1 MEIDEDK
8 TSIALGN
15 LLKNVIALTTAGG
28 QVVIGGGQKPE
39 YVSVMG
45 KTPGSA
51 SPLRM
56 SCWSQKHEAKI
67 RTSHSLHNIPPSI
80 LTARTPRLIGIIMQQ
95 INSQFNRLRQSAT
108 VAMADR
114 IQALKNAGR
123 DIIALHVGDPDFGTH
138 PAIAQAG
145 INAIQSGLT
154 HYGPSRGYP
163 ELRSAVASKLWR
175 DEGVAYDPQSEILI
189 THGGIH
195 AYYLALQTILNPG
208 DDVLI
213 PDPSWAT
220 HSNMA
225 VMLRG
230 NVIRI
235 PAPADNGFIPL
246 FDSWLQAL
254 TPNTKAMVLNY
265 PSNPTGAYPPRP
277 YLQKLHDLAKEHNL
291 WIVSD
296 EVYGS
301 LYYEDRP
308 TSAAA
313 LDGAKER
320 TLLVNSLSKSYAMT
334 GWRVGFLAGPSFMM
348 EDALKA
354 GQNSITCVAPF
365 IQKAAAFALTSSSM
379 QEFTGEMRKAYAR
392 RRAKVLRI
400 AQELNPS
407 NIKVYS
413 PQGAFYFF
421 LDLRAL
427 NLSSIEMCERILEE
441 AGVGL
446 VPGSAFGEQGEGFIR
461 MTIAASDEDVEAGF
475 RKIVAWAEKQ

>member
-1 MEIDEDK
+1 MQ
-8 TSIALGN
+8 SIN
-15 LLKNVIALTTAGG
+15 T
-28 QVVIGGGQKPE
+28 QFD
-39 YVSVMG
+39 
-45 KTPGSA
+45 
-51 SPLRM
+51 
-56 SCWSQKHEAKI
+56 
-67 RTSHSLHNIPPSI
+67 
-80 LTARTPRLIGIIMQQ
+80 LI
-95 INSQFNRLRQSAT
+95 RQSAT

-114 IQALKNAGR
+114 ILALKASGQNIVG
-123 DIIALHVGDPDFGTH
+123 LQVGDPDFGTP
-138 PAIAQAG
+138 PAVVDAALKSMQA
-145 INAIQSGLT
+145 GLT

-163 ELRSAVASKLWR
+163 DLRAAVASKLIR
-175 DEGVAYDPQSEILI
+175 DEGVSYDPASEILI

-195 AYYLALQTILNPG
+195 AYYLAMQSVLNPG

-225 VMLRG
+225 IMLRG
-230 NVIRI
+230 NVIRV
-235 PAPADNGFIPL
+235 PAPAENGFIPH
-246 FDSWLQAL
+246 FDSWLKAL
-254 TPNTKAMVLNY
+254 TPKTRVIVLNY
-265 PSNPTGAYPPRP
+265 PSNPTGAYPTRE
-277 YLQKLHDLAKEHNL
+277 YLQKLQDFAAQHNL

-301 LYYEDRP
+301 LYYEEKP

-313 LDGAKER
+313 IEGAKER

-334 GWRVGFLAGPSFMM
+334 GWRVGYLAAPAHVI
-348 EDALKA
+348 ENALKA

-365 IQKAAAFALTSSSM
+365 IQKAATFALTDPAI
-379 QEFTGEMRKAYAR
+379 QDVTAEMRAAYGR
-392 RRAKVLRI
+392 RRQLVLRLSH
-400 AQELNPS
+400 ELES
-407 NIKVYS
+407 DKVKVIP

-427 NLSSIEMCERILEE
+427 NMSSIEMCEKILDE

-475 RKIVAWAEKQ
+475 RKIVEWAEKY